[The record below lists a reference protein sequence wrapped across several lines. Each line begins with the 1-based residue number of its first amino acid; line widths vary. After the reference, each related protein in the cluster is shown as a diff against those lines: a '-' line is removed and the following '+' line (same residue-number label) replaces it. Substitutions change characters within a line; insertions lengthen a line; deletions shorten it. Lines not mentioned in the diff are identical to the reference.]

1 MAVLPAKFPGPYAP
15 TSNEIQQYQTN
26 YAFSPGQLLTTQDIK
41 QISPTYATNKTY
53 ISGIQQGENLISTLQ
68 KDPAKFAMAQTVV
81 QTAMNEGKNP
91 RLVLAQILHE
101 TTGFTKMPNNNPGGV
116 KPSAVTKKFIK
127 ENPNFNE
134 IVLSLQ
140 PTREDLNTEN
150 PDVISHLK
158 DMFSN
163 PRTKFVVNPMSPADI
178 IKLAPTQIADLNSQL
193 DLARQTNDTNE
204 WKILNAKLKVLKELN
219 PQEVRQNSKGVSYK
233 TNVNFWVT
241 QPFMNYPDLPAGTQ
255 DVIRAQSGKTDTSM
269 WKIDPQTNRPI
280 RVMPSGKEIKY

>member
-1 MAVLPAKFPGPYAP
+1 
-15 TSNEIQQYQTN
+15 
-26 YAFSPGQLLTTQDIK
+26 
-41 QISPTYATNKTY
+41 
-53 ISGIQQGENLISTLQ
+53 
-68 KDPAKFAMAQTVV
+68 
-81 QTAMNEGKNP
+81 
-91 RLVLAQILHE
+91 
-101 TTGFTKMPNNNPGGV
+101 MPNNNPGGV

-204 WKILNAKLKVLKELN
+204 WKILDRKSTRLN
-219 PQEVRQNSKGVSYK
+219 SSHSQ
-233 TNVNFWVT
+233 
-241 QPFMNYPDLPAGTQ
+241 
-255 DVIRAQSGKTDTSM
+255 QS
-269 WKIDPQTNRPI
+269 R
-280 RVMPSGKEIKY
+280 MPSSA